1 MIHPPLSVY
10 YKPMPK
16 IDDDRV
22 YTKNVAPVLKQS
34 TLKIGEKKVDMKKE
48 IKILKRNACQ

>member
-1 MIHPPLSVY
+1 MIHPPLSVHY
-10 YKPMPK
+10 TPMPK

-34 TLKIGEKKVDMKKE
+34 TLKFGEKKVDMKKE
-48 IKILKRNACQ
+48 IEILKRNACQ

>member
-1 MIHPPLSVY
+1 MIHPPLSVHFE
-10 YKPMPK
+10 PLPK

-22 YTKNVAPVLKQS
+22 YTKYVAPVLKQS

-48 IKILKRNACQ
+48 IEILKMNACQ